1 MYLKMILSFEKVF
14 RREIKNKN
22 FEKNFSKFQHF
33 IVITKDVYM
42 HAWSYY
48 MRVFESGIPFKRIVL

>member
-22 FEKNFSKFQHF
+22 FDNFLEVSTFYCDYE
-33 IVITKDVYM
+33 ICV

-48 MRVFESGIPFKRIVL
+48 MRVFESDIPFKRIVL